1 MLDFSGNILYNVL
14 YKLRKRNETMKITR
28 TNPFN
33 GAVNS
38 MEINVLDGQLESYYA
53 GELLQNAFPNLSAG
67 DREFIKTGITDEYW
81 EEIFK

>member
-1 MLDFSGNILYNVL
+1 
-14 YKLRKRNETMKITR
+14 MKITR

-33 GAVNS
+33 GGIGTLEIAVT
-38 MEINVLDGQLESYYA
+38 EEQLESYYA

-81 EEIFK
+81 EEMFK